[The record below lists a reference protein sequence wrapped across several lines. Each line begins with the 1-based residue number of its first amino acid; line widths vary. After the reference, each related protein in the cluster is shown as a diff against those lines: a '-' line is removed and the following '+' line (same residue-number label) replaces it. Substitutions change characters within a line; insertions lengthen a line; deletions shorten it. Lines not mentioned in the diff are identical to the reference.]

1 MKLYVDGVL
10 AGSATGS
17 TASLTSPTT
26 IEFGRILT
34 GNKYFAGFLDEVA
47 VHNTPL
53 SGSTVTSTTT
63 PASRPAGRDWGILS
77 RPVRPPPLS
86 ATLTV
91 TRALPTSI

>member
-47 VHNTPL
+47 VYNTPL
-53 SGSTVTSTTT
+53 SD
-63 PASRPAGRDWGILS
+63 RR
-77 RPVRPPPLS
+77 
-86 ATLTV
+86 
-91 TRALPTSI
+91 